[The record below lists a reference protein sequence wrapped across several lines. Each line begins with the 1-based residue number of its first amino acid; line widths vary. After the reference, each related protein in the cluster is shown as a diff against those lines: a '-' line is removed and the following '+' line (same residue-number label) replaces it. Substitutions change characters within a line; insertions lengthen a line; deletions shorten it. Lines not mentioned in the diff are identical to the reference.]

1 MQLNI
6 APPRGRRLWLVAGL
20 LALIAAALALRGP
33 LIEVGALMLA
43 AGLLCFAAA
52 PLAGLYEKRLSRPA
66 AALLSLL
73 TLGLALGL
81 LLWLLLPTM
90 LRELIDMAGTLP
102 GTLSRLSAL
111 ADGWRGRIQ
120 ARFPGV
126 QLPKPDLTA
135 LQTVLAKVAGGTVGL
150 AVNIADVIG
159 RASLVAMLAYFML
172 CDRDRLLLRLELLL
186 PRFARS
192 AAVRMGKAACR
203 ELRLYLG
210 AQLTVALAVGALSTA
225 ALALIGVRSAL
236 TLGPVIGLMN
246 MIPYVGPF
254 IGGIPAVLIALGDG
268 WQKALMT
275 VAALAVVQQ
284 LDGSLISPRIIGSLT
299 GFSPALVLVGVFAGA
314 RLGGIG
320 GMLSALPVMMV
331 GRTLFRV
338 FVQKCENI

>member
-1 MQLNI
+1 MQLSI
-6 APPRGRRLWLVAGL
+6 SPPRGRRLWLAAALLGL
-20 LALIAAALALRGP
+20 IIAALALKGP
-33 LIEVGALMLA
+33 LLEVGALVLA
-43 AGLLCFAAA
+43 AGLLCFAAT
-52 PLAGLYEKRLSRPA
+52 PLARLYEKRLSRSA
-66 AALLSLL
+66 AAVLSLV

-90 LRELIDMAGTLP
+90 LRELIDMAGALP
-102 GTLSRLSAL
+102 RALRQLSDF

-120 ARFPGV
+120 ARFPGL

-135 LQTVLAKVAGGTVGL
+135 LQGLLTKLAGGTVGL
-150 AVNIADVIG
+150 AVNLADVIG
-159 RASLVAMLAYFML
+159 RASLVAMLACFML

-192 AAVRMGKAACR
+192 AAVRMGKAVCR

-210 AQLTVALAVGALSTA
+210 AQLTVALAVGALSAA
-225 ALALIGVRSAL
+225 ALALVGVRSAL
-236 TLGPVIGLMN
+236 TLGPVVGLMN

-268 WQKALMT
+268 WQKALLT
-275 VAALAVVQQ
+275 VGALAVVQQ
-284 LDGSLISPRIIGSLT
+284 LDGALISPRIIGSLT

-314 RLGGIG
+314 RLGGIA
-320 GMLSALPVMMV
+320 GMLFALPVMMV

>member
-1 MQLNI
+1 MQLSI
-6 APPRGRRLWLVAGL
+6 SPPRGRRLWLAAALLGL
-20 LALIAAALALRGP
+20 TIAALALKGP
-33 LIEVGALMLA
+33 LMEVGALVLA

-52 PLAGLYEKRLSRPA
+52 PLARLYEKRLSRSA
-66 AALLSLL
+66 AAVLSLV

-90 LRELIDMAGTLP
+90 LRELIDMAGALP
-102 GTLSRLSAL
+102 GALRQLSDF

-120 ARFPGV
+120 ARFPGL

-135 LQTVLAKVAGGTVGL
+135 LQGLLTKLAGGTVGL
-150 AVNIADVIG
+150 AVNLADVIG
-159 RASLVAMLAYFML
+159 RASLVAMLACFML

-192 AAVRMGKAACR
+192 AAVRMGKAVCR

-210 AQLTVALAVGALSTA
+210 AQLTVALAVGALSAA
-225 ALALIGVRSAL
+225 ALALVGVRSAL
-236 TLGPVIGLMN
+236 TLGPVVGLMN

-268 WQKALMT
+268 WQKVLLT
-275 VAALAVVQQ
+275 VGALAVVQQ
-284 LDGSLISPRIIGSLT
+284 LDGALISPRIIGSLT

-314 RLGGIG
+314 RLGGIA
-320 GMLSALPVMMV
+320 GMLFALPVMMV

>member
-1 MQLNI
+1 MQLSI
-6 APPRGRRLWLVAGL
+6 SPPRGRRLWLAAALLGL
-20 LALIAAALALRGP
+20 TIAALALKGP
-33 LIEVGALMLA
+33 LLEVGALVLA

-52 PLAGLYEKRLSRPA
+52 PLARLYEKRLSRSA
-66 AALLSLL
+66 AAVLSLV

-90 LRELIDMAGTLP
+90 LRELIDMAGALP
-102 GTLSRLSAL
+102 GALRQLSDF

-120 ARFPGV
+120 ARFPGL

-135 LQTVLAKVAGGTVGL
+135 LQGLLTKLAGGTVGL
-150 AVNIADVIG
+150 AVNLADVIG
-159 RASLVAMLAYFML
+159 RASLVAMLACFML

-192 AAVRMGKAACR
+192 AAVRMGKAVCR

-210 AQLTVALAVGALSTA
+210 AQLTVALAVGALSAA
-225 ALALIGVRSAL
+225 ALALVGVRSAL
-236 TLGPVIGLMN
+236 TLGPVVGLMN

-268 WQKALMT
+268 WQKALLT
-275 VAALAVVQQ
+275 VGALAVVQQ
-284 LDGSLISPRIIGSLT
+284 LDGALISPRIIGSLT

-314 RLGGIG
+314 RLGGIA
-320 GMLSALPVMMV
+320 GMLFALPVMMV